1 MEFSCRARHKI
12 DQWYRFQYI
21 LIRLR
26 SLELDYGFFHSG
38 RIMGAEIL
46 VKWQHSVPELALP
59 MAGGRD
65 PVGRPQRRPQQRDGN
80 TAHKER
86 HKEQRASLEVHP
98 GLVSSSRAIVS
109 AFSPH
114 FHAQHEAQTANKG
127 PAQRIT

>member
-1 MEFSCRARHKI
+1 MPL
-12 DQWYRFQYI
+12 I
-21 LIRLR
+21 LISLR
-26 SLELDYGFFHSG
+26 SITLDKSFFS
-38 RIMGAEIL
+38 ICSIFTTNNGAEIL
-46 VKWQHSVPELALP
+46 VRWQHSVPELALP

-65 PVGRPQRRPQQRDGN
+65 PVGCPQRRPQQGDGN

-98 GLVSSSRAIVS
+98 GQAPDVVSEGYIVS

-114 FHAQHEAQTANKG
+114 FHAQHEAQPANKG